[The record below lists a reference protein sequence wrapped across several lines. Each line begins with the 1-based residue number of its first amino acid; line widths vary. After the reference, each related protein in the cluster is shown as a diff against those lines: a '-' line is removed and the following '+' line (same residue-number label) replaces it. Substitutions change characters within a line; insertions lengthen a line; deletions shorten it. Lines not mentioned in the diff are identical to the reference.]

1 MPINSFANKILSI
14 PHLEVFL
21 KGLNCSSGLHN
32 SNKSNAMVAILKF
45 KLLWKLTTFLH
56 KNCCTPVLG
65 LYIHTPCFQKQKY
78 ILITQQMPENCLFI
92 FQLTNLM
99 LIFFYYCQLLLLQ
112 WRTVADS
119 HFKGIIWLIVSPCMQ
134 FHWSTEKMHKYYAY
148 IYINEDW
155 QTAFKQRFGGVCTP
169 KIVVMQQCR
178 NPRGTF
184 VWSTVTRDAAILE
197 EKVNFVSANQYQCH
211 IKIWITP

>member
-14 PHLEVFL
+14 PHLKVFL

-65 LYIHTPCFQKQKY
+65 LYTHTPCFQKQKY

-99 LIFFYYCQLLLLQ
+99 LIFFIIVNCFCCSEELLQ
-112 WRTVADS
+112 IVILKASSD
-119 HFKGIIWLIVSPCMQ
+119 WLSLPVCNFTDQLKKCINI
-134 FHWSTEKMHKYYAY
+134 MH
-148 IYINEDW
+148 IYI
-155 QTAFKQRFGGVCTP
+155 
-169 KIVVMQQCR
+169 
-178 NPRGTF
+178 
-184 VWSTVTRDAAILE
+184 
-197 EKVNFVSANQYQCH
+197 
-211 IKIWITP
+211 